1 MKKKIAF
8 VCTHN
13 SCRSQM
19 AEAWA
24 KELGGDF
31 LEVFS
36 AGIEEYPEVKPKAVQ
51 VMEEVNISME
61 GYHPKLISDI
71 PNEFDYLITMGCDV
85 ICPYIPSKYQEDWKL
100 NDPSGGSIEDFRII
114 RDIIKKKMIYFINII
129 KNNDK

>member
-36 AGIEEYPEVKPKAVQ
+36 AGTEEYPEVKPKAVQ